1 MSIVRRGLS
10 LIALVAVSLF
20 LVNPAFAVDYYWT
33 TTTGGTQYP
42 DPETACRNYVPAESD
57 NYSYR
62 HAYAQFSSP
71 TQYWCYFIRTTKSTG
86 QDGAPSYIIS
96 GTPRRAVRSGDSCP
110 NGTNYNASTG
120 LCEAP
125 NRCEATIGQVVTH
138 EHKMKEA
145 VGQPLIE
152 PPGSVCANSCQY
164 AFGFTSASN
173 VYVYSSGN
181 PPGVFGV
188 YSYTG
193 NGIECNEDTRKEPGN
208 PGQQT
213 DPDETPTPDPDN
225 QCPDGYVWNGTFCS
239 KEPPPPCD
247 PEVEV
252 GGCDDTE
259 NPDPDEPG
267 DGDEDGD
274 GDGDGDGEGDG
285 GGDGEGDG
293 DGDGDGKCD
302 PAKDPYKCEKPGVE
316 GEACDAEV
324 KCVGDAVQCAILRQ
338 QKELRCHAEE
348 QADFEKHKPA
358 IESAVQGDKFKLE
371 EGAEIQ
377 LPSFINQGTRF
388 LPATCPSAE
397 SFSLRT
403 GGGRS
408 FQISYEPLCRA
419 ASDLSGLFVAVATV
433 LAALYVGRAVGGQ

>member
-1 MSIVRRGLS
+1 LDARCAYKTAAGLS
-10 LIALVAVSLF
+10 NGEVYVKK
-20 LVNPAFAVDYYWT
+20 N
-33 TTTGGTQYP
+33 GTDCDAGQQY
-42 DPETACRNYVPAESD
+42 DP
-57 NYSYR
+57 
-62 HAYAQFSSP
+62 
-71 TQYWCYFIRTTKSTG
+71 STG
-86 QDGAPSYIIS
+86 SCVAPPS
-96 GTPRRAVRSGDSCP
+96 A
-110 NGTNYNASTG
+110 
-120 LCEAP
+120 
-125 NRCEATIGQVVTH
+125 CEATIGQVVTH

-145 VGQPLIE
+145 VGQPLID

-164 AFGFTSASN
+164 AFGYTAASN
-173 VYVYSSGN
+173 VYVYSSGT
-181 PPGVFGV
+181 PSGVFGV

-193 NGIECNEDTRKEPGN
+193 NGVECTGDTRKEPGSPGNQEN
-208 PGQQT
+208 P
-213 DPDETPTPDPDN
+213 DDTPVPDPDN
-225 QCPDGYVWNGTFCS
+225 QCPSGYVWNGTFCS

-259 NPDPDEPG
+259 NPDPNEPG

-274 GDGDGDGEGDG
+274 GDGDGEGNGEGDG
-285 GGDGEGDG
+285 EGEGDG
-293 DGDGDGKCD
+293 DGDGEGDGEGNGEGEGEGEGEAECD
-302 PAKDPYKCEKPGVE
+302 PAKDPNKCGKPSVE

-324 KCVGDAVQCAILRQ
+324 KCTGDAVQCAILRQ
-338 QKELRCHAEE
+338 QKELRCHVEE

-388 LPATCPSAE
+388 LPATCPAAE

-408 FQISYEPLCRA
+408 FQLSYEPLCRA

-433 LAALYVGRAVGGQ
+433 LAALYVGRSVGGQ

>member
-1 MSIVRRGLS
+1 MSIIRRGLS

-20 LVNPAFAVDYYWT
+20 TGSAYSDGYYWSSGSHSGPT
-33 TTTGGTQYP
+33 PSSVCEKIRLSYGSTFPRYALTP
-42 DPETACRNYVPAESD
+42 ISETSFRCAMVL
-57 NYSYR
+57 
-62 HAYAQFSSP
+62 
-71 TQYWCYFIRTTKSTG
+71 
-86 QDGAPSYIIS
+86 
-96 GTPRRAVRSGDSCP
+96 P
-110 NGTNYNASTG
+110 NGSENAVHVLLRNGTG
-120 LCEAP
+120 CPVGTEYDSSKGQCNAP

-193 NGIECNEDTRKEPGN
+193 NGIECNEDTRKEPGS

-225 QCPDGYVWNGTFCS
+225 TCPDGYVWNGTFCS

-285 GGDGEGDG
+285 EGDG
-293 DGDGDGKCD
+293 DGDGEGEGEGDGDGKGDGDGEAECD
-302 PAKDPYKCEKPGVE
+302 PAKDPNKCGKPSVE

-324 KCVGDAVQCAILRQ
+324 KCTGDAVQCAILRQ

-388 LPATCPSAE
+388 LPATCPAAE

-408 FQISYEPLCRA
+408 FQLSYEPLCRA

-433 LAALYVGRAVGGQ
+433 LAALYVGRSVGGQ